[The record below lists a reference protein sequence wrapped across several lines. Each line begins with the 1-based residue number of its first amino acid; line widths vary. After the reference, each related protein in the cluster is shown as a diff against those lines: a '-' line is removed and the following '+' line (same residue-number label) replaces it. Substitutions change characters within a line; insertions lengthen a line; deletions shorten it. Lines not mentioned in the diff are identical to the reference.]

1 MKKRFIT
8 LLFILGIS
16 LNARNIYVDN
26 LKGSDS
32 NTGSKQF
39 PFKTIKRGV
48 KELQAGETLFLTA
61 NSEPYFESLIIKNIQ
76 GTIDKPVIIDG
87 QKSVLSGARRLNN
100 KSWKHLKD
108 SIYVRKVK
116 KGFRSKRYF
125 MIVNGKPQRMGTY
138 YKLKRPAF
146 KKVEELKAGE
156 WTFDKTRKELY
167 IKLAPDEKL
176 NEVYEPVN
184 NPHSGVMIIGNSGH
198 IVVRNMTVKN
208 FINDGYN
215 IHGKCKNI
223 SFRNV
228 VARDCGDDGVSAHGD
243 CDIKVKNFISD
254 GNPSAICHVDR
265 AIARHENILIINT
278 AGVNLLL
285 LNSKNFF
292 ENLIVKSPGNLD
304 FIKGEIILK
313 NGFFEHHGK
322 KKPTVNFK
330 TGKLKFHNV
339 LAKSYRIKNKPSGLI
354 LFTEQNMKE
363 FNKDFVAKTLNELS
377 FLSE

>member
-1 MKKRFIT
+1 MKKIFIT
-8 LLFILGIS
+8 ILFILGIS

-184 NPHSGVMIIGNSGH
+184 NPHSGVMIIGNSSH